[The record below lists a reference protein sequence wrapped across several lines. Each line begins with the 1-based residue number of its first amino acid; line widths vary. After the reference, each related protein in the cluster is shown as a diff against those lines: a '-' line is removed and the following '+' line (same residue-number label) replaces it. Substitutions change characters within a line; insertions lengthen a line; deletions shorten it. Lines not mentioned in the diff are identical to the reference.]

1 VIVPSGIVSDRLRY
15 TESQDQLPPASAFL
29 KRAFG
34 FPSVLKGIICH
45 GLWLMAPITEIIKG
59 RRLVCHVNLLGDARA
74 YGAEYVDEDVV
85 VDGDFVTARTGA
97 QAHLFACKLI
107 EMINAR
113 A

>member
-1 VIVPSGIVSDRLRY
+1 
-15 TESQDQLPPASAFL
+15 
-29 KRAFG
+29 
-34 FPSVLKGIICH
+34 
-45 GLWLMAPITEIIKG
+45 MAPITEIIKG
-59 RRLVCHVNLLGDARA
+59 RRLVCHVNLLGDGGA

-113 A
+113 AEVAGHARPGQLAFKHTGSERMIGYWRGRNAGTAG